1 MNLKLMD
8 WNLRHKIVLHV
19 IVIGLLAGIIMTFFY
34 LSTQKNIIARL
45 NQQKAE
51 LVGSM
56 IECNATHQMQ
66 EGKPKDI
73 GPSLERIADSNNIQS
88 LRLIDDKG
96 KILRSSDPDEL
107 GNYIEEN
114 QIEKIMRFYS
124 ELDNTQV
131 SQIQPISTYQSF
143 YAIQNREECYACH
156 SLENKV
162 IGILEVNLEEKAT
175 ANMIYR
181 NQFRAIV
188 ISLLALVVL
197 IFIIL
202 RLFEKVINRPLS
214 ELKDQMKKVQGGN
227 LGVQLQPKKNDDI
240 GDLTKSFNIMV
251 ANLKRANT
259 EIEEFH
265 SREIERAGHLASIG
279 ELAAGLAHEIKNPIA
294 GIKGALEV
302 INQRTDPSAPEKEI
316 FTEMLHQIDRIY
328 NIVQDLLSYARP
340 REVNLKP
347 ADPTECIQRAVTLA
361 QSQTQDKDI
370 ELLLKKSEEKIQILC
385 DENKIQEVV
394 LNLLINSI
402 ASIEDKGEISIDLRQ
417 KDDRWLKIA
426 ISDNGKGI
434 KTEHLAQVFN
444 PFFTTRRRGT
454 GLGLSICKKIIEA
467 HKGSIDVQSE
477 EGKGTVFTIRLP
489 LINQAA

>member
-1 MNLKLMD
+1 MD

-19 IVIGLLAGIIMTFFY
+19 VVIGLLAGIIMTYFY
-34 LSTQKNIIARL
+34 LSTQKNIITTL

-73 GPSLERIADSNNIQS
+73 GPSLERLADSNNINS
-88 LRLIDDKG
+88 LRLIDIKG
-96 KILRSSDPDEL
+96 KILRSSNPDEL
-107 GNYIEEN
+107 GDYIEEN
-114 QIEKIMRFYS
+114 RIKKMVEFYS
-124 ELDNTQV
+124 ELNNTETPQTQ
-131 SQIQPISTYQSF
+131 SISSFQSF
-143 YAIQNREECYACH
+143 YAIQNKEECYSCH
-156 SLENKV
+156 SPENKV
-162 IGILEVNLEEKAT
+162 IGILEVNLEETAT
-175 ANMIYR
+175 ANLIYR
-181 NQFRAIV
+181 NQFRTIV
-188 ISLLALVVL
+188 ISLLALAIL

-202 RLFEKVINRPLS
+202 RLFEKIINRPLS

-227 LGVQLQPKKNDDI
+227 LSVKLQPKKNDDI
-240 GDLTKSFNIMV
+240 GDLTQSFNIMV
-251 ANLKRANT
+251 ANLKKANL
-259 EIEEFH
+259 EIEELH
-265 SREIERAGHLASIG
+265 SREMERAGHLASMG

-302 INQRTDPSAPEKEI
+302 INQRTDPTTPEKEI
-316 FTEMLHQIDRIY
+316 FTEILHQTDRIY

-340 REVNLKP
+340 REVVLKP
-347 ADPTECIQRAVTLA
+347 ANPTECIQRAINLA

-370 ELLLKKSEEKIQILC
+370 TFHFEKSKDEIQILC
-385 DENKIQEVV
+385 DENKIQEVI

-402 ASIEDKGEISIDLRQ
+402 AAIDEKGEISVELRQ
-417 KDDRWLKIA
+417 QNNRWVEIAIKDD
-426 ISDNGKGI
+426 GKGM
-434 KTEHLAQVFN
+434 KSEHLTQVFN

-477 EGKGTVFTIRLP
+477 QGKGTVFTIRLA
-489 LINQAA
+489 LIIKAK